1 MKKTVKLAQIGN
13 SRGIRLSKTLLE
25 HYGIQSALELETTPD
40 AIVLRPI
47 REGEGQLT
55 WEDTYRQMA
64 QSEED
69 WTDWE
74 AVAEDGLDWD
84 ED

>member
-13 SRGIRLSKTLLE
+13 SRGIRLSKALLE

-47 REGEGQLT
+47 RGGEGQLT